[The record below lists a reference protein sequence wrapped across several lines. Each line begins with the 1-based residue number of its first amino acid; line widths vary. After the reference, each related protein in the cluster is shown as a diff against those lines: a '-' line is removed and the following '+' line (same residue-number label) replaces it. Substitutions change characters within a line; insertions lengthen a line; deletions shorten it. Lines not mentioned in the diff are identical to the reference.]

1 MYSVPDASIR
11 IKDSLSFRLEDFS
24 SEDQLLHP
32 SRLTFVAENAGA
44 PETSDGVKR
53 MTELRNSSI
62 KAFIG
67 PDESCYA
74 EALVADAWNIPMI
87 NYVS

>member
-1 MYSVPDASIR
+1 MVE
-11 IKDSLSFRLEDFS
+11 F
-24 SEDQLLHP
+24 
-32 SRLTFVAENAGA
+32 SRLTFVAENVGM
-44 PETSDGVKR
+44 PDTSEGVKK
-53 MTELRNSSI
+53 MTDLRNSSI